1 LSESNSQL
9 VLEPLSRLRRNRSL
23 ADAIIETVQE
33 VEPPVTIRQLFYA
46 LQSRGRIAL
55 TRQAYRQVQHL
66 TAWLRYEGVIPY
78 DWFVDRTRRPDELS
92 TWADSTDY
100 LDTVRQ
106 AYRKNL
112 WEGQSDYVEIW
123 LEKDALSSFF
133 ANITRQYLVTLMVCR
148 GFSSIS
154 FLYEAA
160 MDLSRIE
167 KPIYIYFFG
176 DHDPSGRNIESKV
189 VESLGRHG
197 VELDEFLRVAI
208 LPEDIEEYKLPP
220 ALAKKSDPRYSKF
233 VQEYG
238 TNAVELDALPPKE
251 LRKRISDCIVQ
262 HIDVDEWRRLRV
274 IEKEE
279 QALLARIA
287 DQFPSGGR
295 T

>member
-1 LSESNSQL
+1 LAVESEKL
-9 VLEPLSRLRRNRSL
+9 VIEPLSRLRRNRSL
-23 ADAIIETVQE
+23 ADAIISTIKE

-46 LQSRGRIAL
+46 LQSRGHIAL
-55 TRQAYRQVQHL
+55 THQAYRQLQHL
-66 TAWLRYEGVIPY
+66 TAWFRYEGVVPY
-78 DWFVDRTRRPDELS
+78 DWFVDRTRRPGELS
-92 TWADSTDY
+92 TWTDPTDY
-100 LDTVRQ
+100 LDMVRQ

-112 WEGQSDYVEIW
+112 WQGQSDYVEIW

-154 FLYEAA
+154 FLYETA

-167 KPIYIYFFG
+167 KPVYIYFFG

-189 VESLGRHG
+189 VEFLERHG
-197 VELDEFLRVAI
+197 VELDGFQRVAI

-279 QALLARIA
+279 QALLVRIA
-287 DQFPSGGR
+287 NQLPSDGR
-295 T
+295 